1 MEKYFGWDDLQ
12 EWLASAPPWVVD
24 AVYAEAKMPFA
35 PPLKRGAPQEEG
47 KGKSYAIPPGPGS
60 ARSMGIQP
68 YSKKAS
74 KEKEKED
81 YSNSK
86 FKALFLAAA
95 LDKMRGKEGT
105 PAPVVT
111 GSPNREFPTMAR
123 MMTPME
129 QQKPYWWIR

>member
-1 MEKYFGWDDLQ
+1 M
-12 EWLASAPPWVVD
+12 
-24 AVYAEAKMPFA
+24 
-35 PPLKRGAPQEEG
+35 R
-47 KGKSYAIPPGPGS
+47 GKSYDIPPGPGS
-60 ARSMGIQP
+60 TP
-68 YSKKAS
+68 YFEKAS
-74 KEKEKED
+74 KEKEKEKED

-111 GSPNREFPTMAR
+111 GSPSREFATMAR